1 MEGENKNKNKNKK
14 RKQGFI
20 DTLMGGRIFTIFTK
34 NAMLMGLI
42 VVYCFLYV
50 SNRYQSEQ
58 EVVKINKL
66 NKRKNEIRN
75 NLLTIQSEFA
85 YQCRMTEIEKLL
97 AEKGSDFSSQRSQDN
112 RPSQHGPYKINK

>member
-1 MEGENKNKNKNKK
+1 MESENNKK
-14 RKQGFI
+14 RKKGFFEN
-20 DTLMGGRIFTIFTK
+20 LMGGRIFTSELFTK

-58 EVVKINKL
+58 EVLKIHKL

-97 AEKGSDFSSQRSQDN
+97 AEKGSDFSSKSQN
-112 RPSQHGPYKINK
+112 NNPSQHGPYLTNK

>member
-1 MEGENKNKNKNKK
+1 MEGKNNKK
-14 RKQGFI
+14 RKQGFF

-58 EVVKINKL
+58 EVLKIHKL

-97 AEKGSDFSSQRSQDN
+97 AEKGSDFSSQQSQSN
-112 RPSQHGPYKINK
+112 KQHGPYLINK